1 MDTLSTYLLKL
12 KEQNFK
18 ITVERK
24 SLLGIF
30 LKFPG
35 RYFTVYELYSRLK
48 SDGFR
53 AGYATIY
60 RNLKLFQQMDFIQ
73 VTAMENGIKKY
84 EWKC

>member
-1 MDTLSTYLLKL
+1 MDTLSTCLLKL
-12 KEQNFK
+12 KERNLK

-35 RYFTVYELYSRLK
+35 RHFTVSELYTCLK

-73 VTAMENGIKKY
+73 YTTQENGLKKY
-84 EWKC
+84 QWKC

>member
-12 KEQNFK
+12 KERNIK

-35 RYFTVYELYSRLK
+35 RPFTVYELYTCLK
-48 SDGFR
+48 TDGFR

-60 RNLKLFQQMDFIQ
+60 RNLKLFQQMGFIQ
-73 VTAMENGIKKY
+73 TTTQENGLRKY
-84 EWKC
+84 EWKY